1 MFPLLVE
8 VLFPMLPNSSSGAI
22 WGSVSCT
29 QGELNQRPSNSKP
42 LALTLSHSRLS
53 KHEEKPGTERLQ
65 IQVDIAWK
73 EQHMHHYALSQLLPL
88 VCNLKV
94 DLTKGDGLSGIKL
107 NSCLVWFKSKNTF
120 LMVWTDQLQE
130 LQKKRKTKQKNKT
143 VWDPPCVL
151 AQLSWEP
158 KTNGTKCIQLKA
170 NTWFRR
176 WFGQEKPHWQS
187 ERNKVSWWAERV
199 GWLVKGVS
207 AGQEQVARDR
217 QSQWD
222 EWDRWKDQRAS
233 VGQVENNNEHV

>member
-1 MFPLLVE
+1 
-8 VLFPMLPNSSSGAI
+8 MLPNSSSGAI

-42 LALTLSHSRLS
+42 LALTLSHSRLN

-130 LQKKRKTKQKNKT
+130 LQKKTKNKT
-143 VWDPPCVL
+143 EKQNSMRPTLCTCTIIMRTQNQRDQMYTVKSKYLVQTLIRTRKAPL
-151 AQLSWEP
+151 TIWEEQ
-158 KTNGTKCIQLKA
+158 GELV
-170 NTWFRR
+170 
-176 WFGQEKPHWQS
+176 GGEG
-187 ERNKVSWWAERV
+187 RV
-199 GWLVKGVS
+199 TRKRG
-207 AGQEQVARDR
+207 
-217 QSQWD
+217 
-222 EWDRWKDQRAS
+222 
-233 VGQVENNNEHV
+233 